1 MVLDFMQ
8 EATSSKAGAMSAADK
23 AKLDKFDLSNLA
35 VDDLLIGTATGL
47 ARITLTDLKAKL
59 DMLATGGNTGN

>member
-1 MVLDFMQ
+1 
-8 EATSSKAGAMSAADK
+8 MSAADK